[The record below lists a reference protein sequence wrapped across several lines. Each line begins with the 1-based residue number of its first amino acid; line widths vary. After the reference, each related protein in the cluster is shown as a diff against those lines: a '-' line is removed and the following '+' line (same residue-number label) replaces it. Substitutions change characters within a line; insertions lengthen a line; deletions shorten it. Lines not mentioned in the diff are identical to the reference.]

1 MRRLL
6 TFLFT
11 LITLTGFSQGITV
24 TVGGISGGSAD
35 TLTGTIDGSQVVGI
49 ISSSNSDSL
58 GGKPPSYYV
67 DTATNQNI
75 SGLKVFK
82 DDLVLDNNLS
92 IGISVPDGSAIVDI
106 TSTTKGLLPPRLTET
121 QRDAIPSPAAG
132 LVIFN
137 STTNKYNFFTGIAW
151 KQFVFTPVN
160 TLASIGGVPFVTDPG
175 QIEADSA
182 VLVVDTTTK
191 FIGIGIK
198 NPQVKLHISD
208 ISPILKLDATGATED
223 SKYVVSNSVGNTW
236 AWGLDQSN
244 SDRFSV
250 AFVASGIADLT
261 SDNNFTISKTGNV
274 GIGGIANPDDIL
286 HILGDTPRLILE
298 SSTPSTDVKYIAE
311 SQNGNQWAWGADA
324 SESNLFSIAF
334 DATGTPSLTNDNLF
348 TVDVN
353 GNIGI
358 GLIDPT
364 EKLEVNGSVKIK
376 SAFPVLSVEGAHPTL
391 ELDRT
396 ASNQFG
402 LIKWSENGTSDW
414 DFGTFNNSTR
424 DFRMVSSV
432 AGISI
437 FLDHGTGNVGIKTL
451 VPGGSLGIKDGNTFI
466 DRDGSNN
473 LTFTDAVSGTKTL
486 AELAAAGG
494 DVSKTGTPVNNQIA
508 VWTDGNT
515 IEGSTSI
522 TFDGSTFDVNG
533 SLDISNQVVI
543 GGGITGFNIELKSTA
558 SSADNG
564 GIVIRKSGNATTTAV
579 QIFKIL
585 NLDGTL
591 RAHGH
596 YGFVANRLQFT
607 NGGGANTT
615 GPVIEFGATDWS
627 AISDRRLKKDIVDI
641 PYGLDLITKLKPR
654 QFSWIHSNKEDYGF
668 IAQEIYKVLPELVGT
683 VEGDDGEKIL
693 GKKDGPW
700 SLDESG
706 IVPII
711 VKAIQEQQKQIEQLR
726 QEIQQLKK

>member
-223 SKYVVSNSVGNTW
+223 S
-236 AWGLDQSN
+236 
-244 SDRFSV
+244 R
-250 AFVASGIADLT
+250 
-261 SDNNFTISKTGNV
+261 
-274 GIGGIANPDDIL
+274 
-286 HILGDTPRLILE
+286 
-298 SSTPSTDVKYIAE
+298 
-311 SQNGNQWAWGADA
+311 
-324 SESNLFSIAF
+324 
-334 DATGTPSLTNDNLF
+334 
-348 TVDVN
+348 
-353 GNIGI
+353 
-358 GLIDPT
+358 
-364 EKLEVNGSVKIK
+364 
-376 SAFPVLSVEGAHPTL
+376 
-391 ELDRT
+391 
-396 ASNQFG
+396 
-402 LIKWSENGTSDW
+402 
-414 DFGTFNNSTR
+414 
-424 DFRMVSSV
+424 
-432 AGISI
+432 
-437 FLDHGTGNVGIKTL
+437 
-451 VPGGSLGIKDGNTFI
+451 
-466 DRDGSNN
+466 
-473 LTFTDAVSGTKTL
+473 
-486 AELAAAGG
+486 
-494 DVSKTGTPVNNQIA
+494 
-508 VWTDGNT
+508 
-515 IEGSTSI
+515 
-522 TFDGSTFDVNG
+522 
-533 SLDISNQVVI
+533 
-543 GGGITGFNIELKSTA
+543 
-558 SSADNG
+558 
-564 GIVIRKSGNATTTAV
+564 
-579 QIFKIL
+579 
-585 NLDGTL
+585 
-591 RAHGH
+591 
-596 YGFVANRLQFT
+596 
-607 NGGGANTT
+607 
-615 GPVIEFGATDWS
+615 
-627 AISDRRLKKDIVDI
+627 
-641 PYGLDLITKLKPR
+641 
-654 QFSWIHSNKEDYGF
+654 
-668 IAQEIYKVLPELVGT
+668 
-683 VEGDDGEKIL
+683 
-693 GKKDGPW
+693 
-700 SLDESG
+700 
-706 IVPII
+706 
-711 VKAIQEQQKQIEQLR
+711 
-726 QEIQQLKK
+726 